1 MDKIISKVNQFLS
14 GLSGWLMIGMMLL
27 LVGDVV
33 SRAAGFAI
41 NGLAELSVFV
51 MIIVIYF
58 GLARCEE
65 HGEHVNLE
73 LFTNMLPNNIKTVM
87 FYLAQILSVVTVA
100 LIVYSVLQNALD
112 SYQSHESLEGTL
124 ELPIWPIKAMMVIGL
139 IFFLFQS
146 ISQFLGSL
154 TRKNIKNKTQDISAT
169 DQELSH

>member
-1 MDKIISKVNQFLS
+1 MDRVISKINQLLS

-33 SRAAGFAI
+33 FRALGASI
-41 NGLAELSVFV
+41 SGLAELSVFV

-73 LFTNMLPNNIKTVM
+73 LVTNLLPNKAKKAM
-87 FYLAQILSVVTVA
+87 HYLAQILAILTIA
-100 LIVYSVLQNALD
+100 LIFYSVLQNALD

-124 ELPIWPIKAMMVIGL
+124 ELPIWPIKVFMVLGL
-139 IFFLFQS
+139 GFFLLQS
-146 ISQFLGSL
+146 VSQLLYSL
-154 TRKNIKNKTQDISAT
+154 KQKKLTDSKQKITKKNHEITY
-169 DQELSH
+169 